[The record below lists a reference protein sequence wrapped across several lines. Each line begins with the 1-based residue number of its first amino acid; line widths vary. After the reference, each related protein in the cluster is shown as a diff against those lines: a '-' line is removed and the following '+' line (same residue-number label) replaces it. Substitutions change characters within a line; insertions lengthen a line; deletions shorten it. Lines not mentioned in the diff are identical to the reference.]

1 ILYSSEI
8 VLFVALYVSF
18 RYLVK
23 KESLFPYLSL
33 VLVYIFISF
42 QLVTGGG
49 TITNFQVLTFL
60 LVFIATPFNSRIFLV
75 GFGVGLV
82 LFVLNYLFAVDQA
95 AKEAFSSGILTY
107 ILSGVSLFLLIK
119 INGEQQNTV
128 NTLLLDSEKNS
139 DEKQNQSAILER
151 EISSI
156 VEQINKVN
164 NQIQQH
170 VNLQQEMKYSIQEVA
185 AGSQVQ
191 SNQVSNIAD
200 SARTTVQAV
209 NTMEDV
215 TRELYADSKNTKVIA
230 NNGLEKIDSLNKDM
244 AELKQLVNQ
253 LNQNF
258 ESLSEKIRETN
269 DFAGI
274 IKGITDQTNLLALN
288 ASIEAA
294 RAGEAGRGFSVVAEE
309 IRKLAETTN
318 TTTKNIT
325 ENLADVIETNLL
337 AWENMTK
344 SAEKLDESVTATN
357 EVSNYFGQLNQTVDQ
372 LNIKIANYEK
382 LMNDVNT
389 KTQVVESSTTEL
401 AAVIEEASAGLQ
413 QMSNTIQSIS
423 EDNGQIAQYMD
434 ELTRS
439 AETIRNSFKA

>member
-1 ILYSSEI
+1 
-8 VLFVALYVSF
+8 
-18 RYLVK
+18 
-23 KESLFPYLSL
+23 
-33 VLVYIFISF
+33 
-42 QLVTGGG
+42 
-49 TITNFQVLTFL
+49 
-60 LVFIATPFNSRIFLV
+60 
-75 GFGVGLV
+75 
-82 LFVLNYLFAVDQA
+82 
-95 AKEAFSSGILTY
+95 
-107 ILSGVSLFLLIK
+107 
-119 INGEQQNTV
+119 
-128 NTLLLDSEKNS
+128 
-139 DEKQNQSAILER
+139 
-151 EISSI
+151 
-156 VEQINKVN
+156 
-164 NQIQQH
+164 
-170 VNLQQEMKYSIQEVA
+170 MKYSIQEVA